1 MIEPDE
7 TRDRL
12 AWALRALEG
21 AMTSRTRSRS
31 SPATMAD
38 ATPPR
43 GPRGRSSRSTSRSAT
58 ASPPAPAAQP
68 GEAWPER
75 LAAGLRAHNP
85 SLAFRNLAVE
95 GATSAEV
102 LEQLPEAIELEPDLV
117 TVVCGAN
124 DVLRVDPSRRRAPT
138 PAAWARSSAACSART
153 RRCALVTA
161 TSPERWDFLELG
173 PRTRARVER
182 GIRRANRATRVV
194 ADAYRVPY
202 LEVAGHPGLCE
213 PENFSADGLH
223 PSPLGHRRAARG
235 FAELIRERCRI
246 PISIEGGTT

>member
-1 MIEPDE
+1 MTIEDPFAIIARTMNE
-7 TRDRL
+7 PAFRPVPRRRL
-12 AWALRALEG
+12 SLYVALG
-21 AMTSRTRSRS
+21 DSF
-31 SPATMAD
+31 
-38 ATPPR
+38 
-43 GPRGRSSRSTSRSAT
+43 T
-58 ASPPAPAAQP
+58 AGTGSEP

-85 SLAFRNLAVE
+85 SLAYRNLAVE
-95 GATSAEV
+95 GATSAQV

-117 TVVCGAN
+117 TIVCGAN
-124 DVLRVDPSRRRAPT
+124 DVLTSTRPDAGAYARRLGAILGRLQRAN
-138 PAAWARSSAACSART
+138 PAVR
-153 RRCALVTA
+153 LVTA

-182 GIRRANRATRVV
+182 GIRRVNRATRVV

-213 PENFSADGLH
+213 AENFSADGLH

-235 FAELIRERCRI
+235 FGELVRDRCRI
-246 PISIEGGTT
+246 PVSIEGGTT